1 MIKPSRFKDLT
12 NRSNPTE
19 AEKKELAKHFEEFQ
33 QELTSLQEAWGIAI
47 VPQIS
52 LTPIEKPSPIIT
64 P

>member
-1 MIKPSRFKDLT
+1 MLKPSRFKDLL

-19 AEKKELAKHFEEFQ
+19 AEKKELAAHFSEFQ
-33 QELTSLQEAWGIAI
+33 AEMVKLQEAYGLAL

-52 LTPIEKPSPIIT
+52 MEPVEKKSPIIT